1 MDEDYLTQ
9 REDKMLRK
17 KILESSDNRRS
28 ARDRRNVEK
37 KKTYICQSELSTG
50 LKMPSFSLCALK
62 LSEVAISSS
71 TG

>member
-1 MDEDYLTQ
+1 
-9 REDKMLRK
+9 MLRK
-17 KILESSDNRRS
+17 KILESSNNRRS

-37 KKTYICQSELSTG
+37 KKTYMSIELSTG
-50 LKMPSFSLCALK
+50 LKMPNFFLCALK